1 MDRGTRVLIGL
12 RATDAWSGIIHPP
25 MPDIPFTK
33 EQRQAIEATGRSVI
47 VSAAAGS
54 GKTAVLA
61 ERCAYLVCDA
71 PEGDRCDVDELLV
84 LTFTESAASEMR
96 SRIVQAIRR
105 RMEQRPAD
113 LRLREQATLVDA
125 ARISTI
131 HAFCNWLVRRW
142 FNEAGIDP
150 SASLLGAD
158 EEPLLKREVLTGL
171 FRELYGQVSAPVSLL
186 GRVGDSVE
194 GDETDTDAQ
203 AILARGFAR
212 LVDVYGLGDDKAL
225 SELTLRLFEFTRS
238 LPDADRWLGEAYR
251 SLKQD
256 SEQLASVLLDDINQE
271 LALQV
276 EHCDQIALP
285 IEAGDAIG
293 HWYAVRIREYGD
305 QLRAWMKI
313 SAESST
319 GASDRFDQIRL
330 AIKEYTFEKSGA
342 PRLPKDCDPLVRA
355 ARDAASGVFSIV
367 KNRLFAKRLKK
378 RFSDFSLDDL
388 CAELRSTAPFV
399 KTITQLVC
407 AFRDAYTQRKRQLNV
422 LDFSDLERLAY
433 ELLSSGSDRDEPSP
447 IARSLHRQFVH
458 MLVDEFQDINPL
470 QRAIIKLASRE
481 SDDGSADNL
490 FVVGDVKQSIYRFRL
505 AEPDIFMRRLDRL
518 GQESESGV
526 SLFLQS
532 NFRSRSEILEAVNLV
547 FGTLMRSGFS
557 EIVYDH
563 RAQLRAGREEVSQR
577 EPIELHILERKWGVA
592 DEEEDQAD
600 ESGVAD
606 FSRSELWSPIEREAF
621 LIGSQIR
628 VWVEQ
633 GRKGQDDEPIRY
645 RDITVLLRSARVN
658 AERMASLLS
667 SMGVPAHADVG
678 GSLFGTREV
687 RDVTAALEVLD
698 NPQQDI
704 PFAAVLRSGIFG
716 LRLSADELA
725 TVRCLDRTVPFHAAV
740 SGYAENG
747 ADVSLRES
755 VQEFQGLIESYRA
768 DARCRPL
775 ADVLW
780 RLYERQGY
788 LAHVG
793 GLPNGMQRR
802 ANLLKLHELARRFGT
817 FRRQGLHRFLL
828 LIQSLVDEDRP
839 IAAANAL
846 SETEDVLRIMNIHQA
861 KGLEFPIV
869 FIAGLGTK
877 FNLGDR
883 NGRMIFERKT
893 KIGLRA
899 VDQDRMIEYPTVA
912 HTRVADEIERVSR
925 QEDARILYV
934 AMTRAKEK
942 LVLVG
947 SMTGTDGLAGDAS
960 SVVQSPTTLDL
971 TTASTPL
978 NWLISALRS
987 ADPDTVCW
995 VGRELKGTPLY
1006 TVHTHGV
1013 DEMSAWRVAPVES
1026 DGDSAVRRA
1035 VAQCGALPS
1044 GDPVG
1049 ADAEIE
1055 RVLSRLEYAYPQLA
1069 AASIKASAAAS
1080 GFDGDQDFLRDT
1092 EVYAPPIAEDDFTVP
1107 PSKYESPA
1115 PGGPLHRGTI
1125 THRFLQHLDLKRAT
1139 EPGGVAKELERMVAE
1154 RVIEA
1159 EDKALIDESSVEW
1172 FATTPLAD
1180 LMRSAGNAYRREF
1193 MFTSAEP
1200 LGDFDHTV
1208 QMSGEDYV
1216 LVRGI
1221 VDGILP
1227 VPGGIEIV
1235 DFKTDVVDAEQV
1247 AQRAE
1252 RYRSQM
1258 VLYAKAMA
1266 RLWREPVRACWLI
1279 FLSARQCHVWRDGE
1293 WKSQTEELRR

>member
-1 MDRGTRVLIGL
+1 
-12 RATDAWSGIIHPP
+12 

-96 SRIVQAIRR
+96 SRIVHAIRD

-113 LRLREQATLVDA
+113 LRLREQAALVDA

-131 HAFCNWLVRRW
+131 HAFCNWLLRRW

-158 EEPLLKREVLTGL
+158 EEPLLKREVMTGL
-171 FRELYGQVSAPVSLL
+171 FRELYGKVRTPGSLL
-186 GRVGDSVE
+186 GGVVDAVGGGE
-194 GDETDTDAQ
+194 ADTDVGAV
-203 AILARGFAR
+203 LACAFAR

-225 SELTLRLFEFTRS
+225 SDLTLKLFEFTRS
-238 LPDADRWLGEAYR
+238 LPDADEWLDEAHR
-251 SLKQD
+251 SLELG
-256 SEQLASVLLDDINQE
+256 SEQLASVLLKEVHQE
-271 LALQV
+271 LALQL

-293 HWYAVRIREYGD
+293 HWYALRIREYEE
-305 QLRAWMKI
+305 QLGAWLEI
-313 SAESST
+313 AADSS
-319 GASDRFDQIRL
+319 GAAVDRFDQIRST
-330 AIKEYTFEKSGA
+330 IQEYEFKKSGA

-355 ARDAASGVFSIV
+355 VRDAASGVFSMV
-367 KNRLFAKRLKK
+367 KNRLFAKRLKP
-378 RFSDFSLDDL
+378 RFADFSLYEYRAGL
-388 CAELRSTAPFV
+388 SGTAPFV
-399 KTITQLVC
+399 KTIAQVVC

-433 ELLSSGSDRDEPSP
+433 ELLSDGSNRDEPSP

-458 MLVDEFQDINPL
+458 VLVDEFQDINPL
-470 QRAIIKLASRE
+470 QRAIIKLSSRE
-481 SDDGSADNL
+481 SDGGSADNL

-505 AEPDIFMRRLDRL
+505 AEPDIFIRRLERL
-518 GQESESGV
+518 GLETESGD

-547 FGTLMRSGFS
+547 FGTLMRRGFS

-563 RAQLRAGREEVSQR
+563 RAQLRAGREEIAQR
-577 EPIELHILERKWGVA
+577 EPVELHILESKWGVTE
-592 DEEEDQAD
+592 EEEDQAD
-600 ESGVAD
+600 ESGIAD
-606 FSRSELWSPIEREAF
+606 FSCSEQWTPIEREAF
-621 LIGSQIR
+621 LIGTQIR
-628 VWVEQ
+628 AWVEQ
-633 GRKGQDDEPIRY
+633 GRKGQDGEPIRF

-667 SMGVPAHADVG
+667 CMGVPAHADVG

-704 PFAAVLRSGIFG
+704 PLAAVLRSGIFG
-716 LRLSADELA
+716 TRLSADELA
-725 TVRCLDRTVPFHAAV
+725 TVRCVDRTVSFHAAV
-740 SGYAENG
+740 SGYGIIGN
-747 ADVSLRES
+747 DVALREELRRFFER
-755 VQEFQGLIESYRA
+755 VESYRA

-793 GLPNGMQRR
+793 GLPNGVQRR

-828 LIQSLVDEDRP
+828 LIKSLVDEERP
-839 IAAANAL
+839 VAAANAL

-869 FIAGLGTK
+869 FVAGLGTK

-883 NGRMIFERKT
+883 NGRMIFERKMG
-893 KIGLRA
+893 IGLRA
-899 VDQDRMIEYPTVA
+899 VDQDRMIEYPTLA
-912 HTRVADEIERVSR
+912 HSRIADEIERLGR

-947 SMTGTDGLAGDAS
+947 SMTGTEGLAGDAS
-960 SVVQSPTTLDL
+960 PAVSCPTTLEL
-971 TTASTPL
+971 TSATTPL
-978 NWLISALRS
+978 NWLISILSS
-987 ADPDTVCW
+987 ADPDAVQW
-995 VGRELKGTPLY
+995 VERKSKGTPLFA
-1006 TVHTHGV
+1006 VHTHGI
-1013 DEMSAWRVAPVES
+1013 DEMSTWRVVPAES

-1035 VAQCGALPS
+1035 VGQCGALPS
-1044 GDPVG
+1044 SDPVC
-1049 ADAEIE
+1049 AAVEVDQ
-1055 RVLSRLEYAYPQLA
+1055 VLSRLEYAYPQLA

-1080 GFDGDQDFLRDT
+1080 GFDGDQDFLRDSQ
-1092 EVYAPPIAEDDFTVP
+1092 VHAPSVAEEDFTVP

-1115 PGGPLHRGTI
+1115 PGPLHRGTV
-1125 THRFLQHLDLKRAT
+1125 THRFLQHLDLNRAT
-1139 EPGGVAKELERMVAE
+1139 ESGGVARELERMVAE
-1154 RVIEA
+1154 RIIES
-1159 EDKALIDESSVEW
+1159 EDNVLIDQTSVEW
-1172 FATTPLAD
+1172 FASTPLAD
-1180 LMRSAGNAYRREF
+1180 LMRSAGNTYRREF
-1193 MFTSAEP
+1193 MFTSAES

-1227 VPGGIEIV
+1227 VAGGIEIV
-1235 DFKTDVVDAEQV
+1235 DFKTDAVDAGQV

-1266 RLWREPVRACWLI
+1266 RLWRAPVRACWLV
-1279 FLSARQCHVWRDGE
+1279 FLAARQCYVWRDGAWE
-1293 WKSQTEELRR
+1293 SQAEELRR